1 MSDLDTVVLF
11 GATGDLAAKMLLP
24 ALYRLEEQGA
34 VEQRIIGIALDEWDT
49 ERFASHV
56 AYAVTA
62 AIPDADPEV
71 RDRLVARL
79 EYVAGDYAE
88 RDTYSRLGS
97 ATGQD
102 ARCLHYLAIPPKM
115 FEAVVSGLAGAGL
128 LEHSRVLVE
137 KPFGRDLET
146 ARHLNGVLHR
156 AVPEESIFR
165 IDHFLGKEP
174 VENLLAFRYANPIF
188 DAVWSR
194 HYIDHIQLTMAE
206 AFDIDQRGSLYETLG
221 VVRDVVQNHL
231 LQVVCLLTME
241 APISPRA
248 DSFADERAKVL
259 TATRSLTPD
268 DIVYG
273 QYEGYREADHVA
285 SDSQVATFTALRL
298 AIDTPRWYGVPIFV
312 RAGKAM
318 ATTATEAVVVF
329 RESPPLPFS
338 EQHDPPDTNRLVF
351 RMGPGDG
358 VDLLVQT
365 KCPGEG
371 LRLATTPLTVDYDN
385 LFGRIPFAYERVIR
399 DALAGDHSLFAREDA
414 VEEAWR
420 IVDTIADP
428 PTAPDTYP
436 QGSWGPSG
444 AADLMGPN
452 RSWIDP
458 K

>member
-1 MSDLDTVVLF
+1 MSDVDVAVLF
-11 GATGDLAAKMLLP
+11 GATGDLARKMLFP
-24 ALYRLEEQGA
+24 ALYRLEEQGTI
-34 VEQRIIGIALDEWDT
+34 EQRIIGVALDQWDRD
-49 ERFASHV
+49 RFASHV

-62 AIPDADPEV
+62 AVPDADPAV

-79 EYVAGDYAE
+79 EYVAGDYADD
-88 RDTYSRLGS
+88 DTYTRLGA
-97 ATGQD
+97 ATGEG
-102 ARCLHYLAIPPKM
+102 ARCLHYLAIPPEM
-115 FEAVVSGLAGAGL
+115 FEPVVSGLSAVGL

-137 KPFGRDLET
+137 KPFGRDR
-146 ARHLNGVLHR
+146 ASAGHLNSVLHA
-156 AVPEESIFR
+156 AVAEEAIFR

-188 DAVWSR
+188 DAVWNR

-206 AFDIDQRGSLYETLG
+206 AFDIGERGSLYETLG
-221 VVRDVVQNHL
+221 VVRDVIQNHL

-241 APISPRA
+241 APVSPRA

-268 DIVYG
+268 DITYG

-285 SDSQVATFTALRL
+285 ADSRVATFAALRL
-298 AIDTPRWYGVPIFV
+298 AIDTPRWYGVPIYV

-329 RESPPLPFS
+329 RESPPLSFS

-351 RMGPGDG
+351 RMGPADG

-371 LRLATTPLTVDYDN
+371 LRLATTPLTVDYDS

-420 IVDTIADP
+420 IVDAIADP
-428 PTAPDTYP
+428 PVAPDTYP
-436 QGSWGPSG
+436 PGSWGPSG
-444 AADLMGPN
+444 AAGFLGAE
-452 RSWIDP
+452 RTWIDP
-458 K
+458 

>member
-1 MSDLDTVVLF
+1 MSDIDVIVLF
-11 GATGDLAAKMLLP
+11 GATGDLAAKMLFP

-34 VEQRIIGIALDEWDT
+34 IDQRIIGIALDEWDT

-62 AIPDADPEV
+62 AVPDVDADV

-79 EYVAGDYAE
+79 SYVAGNYAE
-88 RDTYSRLGS
+88 AETFTRLVT
-97 ATGQD
+97 ATGEA
-102 ARCLHYLAIPPKM
+102 ARCLHYLAIPPKL
-115 FEAVVSGLAGAGL
+115 FEAVVSGLEGAGL
-128 LEHSRVLVE
+128 MSHSRVLVE

-146 ARHLNGVLHR
+146 ARHLNGVLHHGV
-156 AVPEESIFR
+156 AEESIFR

-188 DAVWSR
+188 DAVWNR

-206 AFDIDQRGSLYETLG
+206 TFGIDQRGALYETLG

-231 LQVVCLLTME
+231 LQVLCLLTME
-241 APISPRA
+241 APVSPRA

-259 TATRSLTPD
+259 TATRSLTAD

-273 QYEGYREADHVA
+273 QYDGYRDSDHVA
-285 SDSQVATFTALRL
+285 ADSRVATFAALRL
-298 AIDTPRWYGVPIFV
+298 AIDTPRWYGVPIYV
-312 RAGKAM
+312 RAGKGM
-318 ATTATEAVVVF
+318 ATTATQAVVVF

-338 EQHDPPDTNRLVF
+338 PQPGVPEANRLVF
-351 RMGPGDG
+351 RIGPDDG

-365 KCPGEG
+365 KRPGEG
-371 LRLATTPLTVDYDN
+371 VRLATTPLKVDYDR
-385 LFGRIPFAYERVIR
+385 LFGRIPFAYERVLH
-399 DALAGDHSLFAREDA
+399 DALTGDRSLFAREDA

-420 IVDTIADP
+420 IVDAIADP
-428 PTAPDTYP
+428 PTGPETYP
-436 QGSWGPSG
+436 QGSWGPAG
-444 AADLMGPN
+444 AAGLIGPG

-458 K
+458 